1 MPRTE
6 PFTTKPNPNRR
17 RVADFVG
24 GSSAS
29 SERAPLAPIVLLRK
43 KSVARSAVLPLRKK
57 SHSAQLFAY
66 KCAHDAS
73 LSLPTFCGYWC
84 VFSMFDSYYASL
96 HKPRG
101 RKLKG
106 RGERA
111 YARMRNRRHSKALQ
125 DAEPTSA
132 AKPSLPLGVS
142 RDTDTKLINSDSVP
156 EKLNI

>member
-1 MPRTE
+1 M
-6 PFTTKPNPNRR
+6 
-17 RVADFVG
+17 AL
-24 GSSAS
+24 S
-29 SERAPLAPIVLLRK
+29 SERAPLAPIILLRK

-101 RKLKG
+101 RNLKG

-132 AKPSLPLGVS
+132 ANPSLPLGVS
-142 RDTDTKLINSDSVP
+142 RDTDTKLKIRIAYPRSKTL
-156 EKLNI
+156 KLAVNQIESPQSFFDCK